1 MVTLAAGLASGA
13 PTINN
18 EELEAKRMEAYQEHA
33 AIQQMT
39 HQFNDLCAR
48 LKDELA
54 KNHHHHHLIHQQ

>member
-1 MVTLAAGLASGA
+1 
-13 PTINN
+13 
-18 EELEAKRMEAYQEHA
+18 MEAYQEHA